1 MSGVWRPGQ
10 GGRLAP
16 PGFEPQPIRQGG
28 YVDRHPTT
36 RRERLEDTMT
46 IPVDTPEGR
55 LAAIV
60 YARVLGARETLN
72 ELARDLPLVHLGSPD
87 ELQAAP

>member
-1 MSGVWRPGQ
+1 
-10 GGRLAP
+10 
-16 PGFEPQPIRQGG
+16 
-28 YVDRHPTT
+28 
-36 RRERLEDTMT
+36 MT

-60 YARVLGARETLN
+60 YAQALGDRETLN

-87 ELQAAP
+87 ELQVAP